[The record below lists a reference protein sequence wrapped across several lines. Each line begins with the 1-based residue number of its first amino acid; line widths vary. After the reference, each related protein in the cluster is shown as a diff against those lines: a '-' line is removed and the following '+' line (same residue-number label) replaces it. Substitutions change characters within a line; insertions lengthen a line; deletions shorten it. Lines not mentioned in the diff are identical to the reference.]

1 MDGTDSVGR
10 VLRHRVGV
18 CHWTQGRPVD
28 LYLPRNVWFQV
39 ARDVVEPE
47 VAVPLMPGT

>member
-28 LYLPRNVWFQV
+28 LYLPEEHLVQV

-47 VAVPLMPGT
+47 VAVPLMPAT